1 MLRLSPLAASAAASI
16 LLLSATAAN
25 AQPAGSFYSAR
36 PVAAS
41 AVAKLVVRDTVWK
54 CGADGCVSNTKGKS
68 RAAFVCESLVKEI
81 GQIESFRAGSDEFDA
96 DALARCNAKA

>member
-16 LLLSATAAN
+16 LLLSAN